1 MAAQNRSVA
10 RVSQYSAAKIGKVG
24 RHNER
29 KNESY
34 ENMNVDLE
42 RSDMNIVFADTDGE
56 TYNDYLQKKIE
67 AGEVSTRG
75 LKKDAK
81 LFDEMI
87 IDVNTDYFETHGGY
101 EYAKQFYE
109 EAFHFTQELYGEQ
122 NIVSAVMHA
131 DELNQAMTEKY
142 GYPVYHYHLHVVALP
157 VVEKEV
163 LWSKRCKDPELRGTV
178 KEVIQQISHSKKWAS
193 NTPALDEQ
201 GQPILKAN
209 GKPMYRKSYSI
220 LQDQVFD
227 YLKEKGFR
235 DFDRGIPGSTA
246 EHLTSLEYQIRKDK
260 DRLSEISEKIEIEQI
275 SYSENHQNY
284 KTYHEIDNL
293 GQKKLGGKYSLYQ
306 EDYKSLTELAKEG
319 IASRSV
325 IHELRREN
333 SRLQNDNYRLR
344 SRVERLTDQLMEIKE
359 LYKPY
364 LEALERFPE
373 KVKEFFK
380 SLTPTKEKS
389 LSEKQKT
396 QSAPAHEHAK
406 PKKKRSRDFSR

>member
-10 RVSQYSAAKIGKVG
+10 RVSQYSAEKIGKVE

-56 TYNDYLQKKIE
+56 TDNDYLQKKIE

-163 LWSKRCKDPELRGTV
+163 LWSKRCKDPELRGSV

-235 DFDRGIPGSTA
+235 DFERGIPGSTA

-344 SRVERLTDQLMEIKE
+344 SRVERLTDQLMEMKE
-359 LYKPY
+359 LCKPY

-396 QSAPAHEHAK
+396 QSVPSHERAK
-406 PKKKRSRDFSR
+406 PKKKRSRDLSR